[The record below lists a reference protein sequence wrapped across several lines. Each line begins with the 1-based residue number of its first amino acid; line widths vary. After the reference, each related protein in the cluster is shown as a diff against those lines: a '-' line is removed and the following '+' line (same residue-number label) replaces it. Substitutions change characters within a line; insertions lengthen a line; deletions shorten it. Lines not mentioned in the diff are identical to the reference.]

1 MKHFTT
7 AVLERHTEYN
17 GPFATEPYE
26 TAWASEAIF
35 FIRVEEIVG
44 DGVILRAC
52 SQISADG
59 INWID
64 EGTAFEPITAVGD
77 YFVRVSHFGGWLRL
91 VGEVQGTDST
101 ECDAKC
107 RAMVH
112 LVLKE

>member
-7 AVLERHTEYN
+7 AVLERHTEYG

-35 FIRVEEIVG
+35 FIRAEELLG
-44 DGVILRAC
+44 EGVMLRARV
-52 SQISADG
+52 QISADG
-59 INWID
+59 IHWID
-64 EGTAFEPITAVGD
+64 EGTAFEPITTSGD

-91 VGEVQGTDST
+91 AGEVQCTNSI
-101 ECDAKC
+101 ESSAKC
-107 RAMVH
+107 RTMVS